1 MYWMVLQRAALTGPQ
16 PAQAGDSSLRQEQVA
31 FVFAFTLGRLPI
43 RDHSV
48 NGSEDGRSRP
58 GFILLPGSR
67 LCLIAP
73 TALTPSG
80 EMSAVSQG
88 KCSVPTA

>member
-1 MYWMVLQRAALTGPQ
+1 MYWMVLQLAALTGPQ